1 MTLDVARALDA
12 MPLVAILRGLDPD
25 EAVEIGEALV
35 DAGFTALEVPLN
47 SPEPLISIRR
57 MRDALEGRAVVGA
70 GTVLTVDQARQ
81 VADAGGMLA
90 ISPNTDPEVIRGAK
104 AAGLYA
110 MPGFLT
116 PSEAFAALA
125 AGADTLK
132 LFPAGVVQPE
142 GLKAMK
148 AVLPKTTPVYVV
160 GGVEPDGLQSWLS
173 AGAAGFGIGSS
184 LYRPGRAATAV
195 HAAAKAFVEALRSV

>member
-1 MTLDVARALDA
+1 MTLDVAKALGA
-12 MPLVAILRGLDPD
+12 MPLVAILRGLGPD

-47 SPEPLISIRR
+47 SPDPLVSIRR

-70 GTVLTVDQARQ
+70 GTVLTVDQAHQ
-81 VADAGGMLA
+81 VADAGGMLV
-90 ISPNTDPEVIRGAK
+90 ISPNTDAEVIRTTK
-104 AAGLYA
+104 AAGLYS

-116 PSEAFAALA
+116 PSEAFTALA

-132 LFPAGVVQPE
+132 LFPAGLAQPD

-160 GGVEPDGLQSWLS
+160 GGVEPDGLEPWLS

-184 LYRPGRAATAV
+184 LYKPGRDVAAVGAI
-195 HAAAKAFVEALRSV
+195 AKAFVQALRGV